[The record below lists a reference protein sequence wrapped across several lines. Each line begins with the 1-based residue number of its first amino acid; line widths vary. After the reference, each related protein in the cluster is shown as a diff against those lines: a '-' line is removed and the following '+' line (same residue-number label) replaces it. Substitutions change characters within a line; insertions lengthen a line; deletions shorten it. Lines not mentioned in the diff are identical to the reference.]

1 MTNVR
6 DLDSLPEPARSWAR
20 QQRDALVARGLTPE
34 NAARQALL
42 EGECWM
48 YQRAP
53 FARPVDS
60 KSA

>member
-1 MTNVR
+1 MTNAR
-6 DLDSLPEPARSWAR
+6 DLDNLPEPARTWAR
-20 QQRDALVARGLTPE
+20 QQYGALVARGLTPE

-53 FARPVDS
+53 FARPVEA
-60 KSA
+60 KGA